1 MDARK
6 MDYLS
11 SLFVQS
17 KNAPGG
23 GGGGVK
29 QRFNGLF
36 GNSLQGNPFQFFRSL
51 ARSLGNGRN
60 EVGENL
66 HAELEFFHL
75 PQQSPSKLSLR
86 CTDNTCLE
94 IARDAEETKQEG
106 NGPIDL
112 RRKKGP

>member
-23 GGGGVK
+23 GGGVK

-36 GNSLQGNPFQFFRSL
+36 GNSFQGNPFQFLRSL
-51 ARSLGNGRN
+51 ARQRTERSGRKF
-60 EVGENL
+60 
-66 HAELEFFHL
+66 A
-75 PQQSPSKLSLR
+75 
-86 CTDNTCLE
+86 C
-94 IARDAEETKQEG
+94 
-106 NGPIDL
+106 
-112 RRKKGP
+112 